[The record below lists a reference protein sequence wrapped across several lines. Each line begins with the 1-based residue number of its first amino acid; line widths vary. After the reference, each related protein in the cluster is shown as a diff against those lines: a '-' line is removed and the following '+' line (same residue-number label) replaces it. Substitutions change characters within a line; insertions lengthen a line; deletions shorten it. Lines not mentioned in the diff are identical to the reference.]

1 VTAGNGETRD
11 VHVDRSL
18 EALVGAA
25 GDAAAPMSDALA
37 RELERMKPARPR
49 APARQLGGIVALSLL
64 YAGGLV
70 AAIGVRR
77 DLAQLPIG
85 WVIGFAALWL
95 VSFASITWLV
105 VVPPRGH
112 VMPRWRSAATLAATA
127 AVLLIAGGLLVPREV
142 PGVSTMYEPSMWSVL
157 EHAGACVAFGM
168 TGVIVPVALAA
179 IAVRGSVPVGS
190 RWAAAAIGAAGGA
203 LGGLVLHMHCP
214 IAERFHVGLVHGG
227 VVVLAALVAALMAGL
242 SRK

>member
-1 VTAGNGETRD
+1 VTGGEDKD
-11 VHVDRSL
+11 VRVDRSL
-18 EALVGAA
+18 DALAGAA
-25 GDAAAPMSDALA
+25 GADAPPMGDLLA
-37 RELERMKPARPR
+37 REVERMKPVRPR
-49 APARQLGGIVALSLL
+49 APRRQMGGVVALSLL

-77 DLAQLPIG
+77 DLAQLPLG
-85 WVIGFAALWL
+85 WVIGFAALWF

-105 VVPPRGH
+105 VVPARGQ
-112 VMPRWRSAATLAATA
+112 VMPRWRWAAVLAGVA
-127 AVLLIAGGLLVPREV
+127 AVLLIGGGLLVPRAV
-142 PGVSTMYEPSMWSVL
+142 PGVSTMYEPTVWSVL
-157 EHAGACVAFGM
+157 EHADACVAFGM
-168 TGVIVPVALAA
+168 TGVIVPLALAA

-227 VVVLAALVAALMAGL
+227 VVVLAALVAALLAGL
-242 SRK
+242 PRK